1 MTAQPRQLSPLSPR
15 SSDAAKFWLE
25 PDRFGMPMAGSAM
38 AHIAGAAA
46 ILVWVFWFSNHHGAE
61 WGSSVSATGAIQAT
75 LISNAPSIPIPTP
88 QLPTDNVL
96 ATDTPSAAPA
106 PPPPVAKPAEPPPDA
121 ISIPDKVTPPPKV
134 QPKPQPPQ
142 AKPAPQ
148 TQAMAKPLTHP
159 LPIPK
164 TTNRANFG
172 EAPPANIPRS
182 SASAAG
188 NGPVSVAGDFGSRY
202 GWYVDVIKRKAQQN
216 WYKAEVDPKTAGG
229 ARVYLTFDVARDGSP
244 SRVRI
249 EKSSGSPS
257 LDSSA
262 LRALQRIDT
271 FGPLP
276 AGYNEG
282 TLNVEYY
289 FEF

>member
-1 MTAQPRQLSPLSPR
+1 MR
-15 SSDAAKFWLE
+15 DHGDFWLE
-25 PDRFGMPMAGSAM
+25 PEKIGAPLAGSAL
-38 AHIAGAAA
+38 AHIAAAGAL
-46 ILVWVFWFSNHHGAE
+46 LVWTLWFSTHHGSE
-61 WGSSVSATGAIQAT
+61 WGSSAATTGAIQAT
-75 LISNAPSIPIPTP
+75 LVSNAPSIPIPTP

-96 ATDTPSAAPA
+96 ATDTPSVAPA
-106 PPPPVAKPAEPPPDA
+106 PPPPPAKAAEPPPDA
-121 ISIPDKVTPPPKV
+121 IPIPEKVTPPKP
-134 QPKPQPPQ
+134 QPKPATPQ
-142 AKPAPQ
+142 AKPLPQ
-148 TQAMAKPLTHP
+148 TQPMARPLTHP

-164 TTNRANFG
+164 TNDRVNYG
-172 EAPPANIPRS
+172 EAAPANIPRS
-182 SASAAG
+182 SATSAGA
-188 NGPVSVAGDFGSRY
+188 GPVSVAGDFGSRY

>member
-1 MTAQPRQLSPLSPR
+1 
-15 SSDAAKFWLE
+15 
-25 PDRFGMPMAGSAM
+25 
-38 AHIAGAAA
+38 
-46 ILVWVFWFSNHHGAE
+46 
-61 WGSSVSATGAIQAT
+61 
-75 LISNAPSIPIPTP
+75 
-88 QLPTDNVL
+88 
-96 ATDTPSAAPA
+96 
-106 PPPPVAKPAEPPPDA
+106 
-121 ISIPDKVTPPPKV
+121 
-134 QPKPQPPQ
+134 
-142 AKPAPQ
+142 
-148 TQAMAKPLTHP
+148 MAKPLTHP